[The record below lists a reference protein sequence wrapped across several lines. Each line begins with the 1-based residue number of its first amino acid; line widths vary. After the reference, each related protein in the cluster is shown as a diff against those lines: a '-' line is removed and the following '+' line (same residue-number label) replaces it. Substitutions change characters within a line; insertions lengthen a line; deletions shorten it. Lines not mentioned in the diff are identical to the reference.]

1 MSGFYE
7 YYEDEECNKM
17 KEMKE
22 MKEISVSR
30 KNESNESNGS
40 ENNEINESGNN
51 EKLDSESSH
60 SSHPY
65 YHRLTFIS
73 LNACDFCTHVTKPG
87 PYMHYLSFETK
98 NGWVSCGQEECK
110 RRGKQAVE
118 AFMENEA
125 YGRANHLK
133 DRTAINV
140 KRTSGQMD
148 NDWILERLFPEVQ
161 IDNKGEEKVCVT
173 KPSACIE
180 KWVSIDN
187 LLSWNSAN
195 E

>member
-1 MSGFYE
+1 MSYSSSRNEQEQKQQKQQEESENKDFE
-7 YYEDEECNKM
+7 VEDDDNYNKNKEEGI
-17 KEMKE
+17 EMKE
-22 MKEISVSR
+22 VTTPHYR
-30 KNESNESNGS
+30 
-40 ENNEINESGNN
+40 
-51 EKLDSESSH
+51 
-60 SSHPY
+60 
-65 YHRLTFIS
+65 RLTYIQ

-118 AFMENEA
+118 KFMTCEA

-133 DRTAINV
+133 ERKWINV

-148 NDWILERLFPEVQ
+148 NDWILERSFPEVQ
-161 IDNKGEEKVCVT
+161 VDDNGIEKVCVT
-173 KPSACIE
+173 KPSEHIE

-187 LLSWNSAN
+187 LLSWNSVN

>member
-1 MSGFYE
+1 MSYRSSGKEEQEEQQQQSKEFE
-7 YYEDEECNKM
+7 YKDIEFEDDNNNKD
-17 KEMKE
+17 KEDIE
-22 MKEISVSR
+22 M
-30 KNESNESNGS
+30 ESMPTPTP
-40 ENNEINESGNN
+40 
-51 EKLDSESSH
+51 H
-60 SSHPY
+60 

-87 PYMHYLSFETK
+87 PYMHYISFETK
-98 NGWVSCGQEECK
+98 NGWVSCGQEECR
-110 RRGKQAVE
+110 RRGKQSVDD
-118 AFMENEA
+118 FMKCKA

-133 DRTAINV
+133 DLESINV

-148 NDWILERLFPEVQ
+148 SDWLLERLYPEVQ
-161 IDNKGEEKVCVT
+161 IDDKGVEKVCVT
-173 KPSACIE
+173 KPSALIE

>member
-7 YYEDEECNKM
+7 GEECNKM
-17 KEMKE
+17 NE
-22 MKEISVSR
+22 MKEISVSS
-30 KNESNESNGS
+30 KNES
-40 ENNEINESGNN
+40 NEINESGNN
-51 EKLDSESSH
+51 ENIGLESSL
-60 SSHPY
+60 HPHY
-65 YHRLTFIS
+65 RRLTFIS
-73 LNACDFCTHVTKPG
+73 MNACDFCTNVTKPG

-140 KRTSGQMD
+140 KRTSGQIE
-148 NDWILERLFPEVQ
+148 NNWILERLFPEVQ

-173 KPSACIE
+173 KPSECIE

-187 LLSWNSAN
+187 LLSWNADELKNS